1 MLLCN
6 ILHFIFQTK
15 YILIVFCS
23 QINWSWCF
31 QPKNYLNSFCWI
43 RLPCFCANSSFFTRL
58 SSQSYSVITILV
70 LVFRLTLKLFEH
82 PTFLLF
88 LRTTMKILVCF
99 LMFWQKSPPP
109 YPYSSTA
116 SIPVSTVFPRHRSFF
131 VIFVEKTPF
140 TVTLH
145 ILRCG
150 QGRANYCTLN
160 GTVTQPA
167 PRGYLYETTV
177 NKKSL
182 YFWIYSSALSHFEH
196 VLSFIPLDTSFNK

>member
-1 MLLCN
+1 MCEFF
-6 ILHFIFQTK
+6 LHQVKQSVLFSHHHSGT
-15 YILIVFCS
+15 
-23 QINWSWCF
+23 CF
-31 QPKNYLNSFCWI
+31 P
-43 RLPCFCANSSFFTRL
+43 
-58 SSQSYSVITILV
+58 
-70 LVFRLTLKLFEH
+70 VFRLTLNLFEH

-116 SIPVSTVFPRHRSFF
+116 PIPVSTVFPRHRSFF

-145 ILRCG
+145 ILRYG

-196 VLSFIPLDTSFNK
+196 VLSFIPFDTSFNK